1 MRRKTWTRTH
11 PALEQARL
19 SRELTG
25 MPRRRREREY
35 VSIAD
40 GLWLRADADR
50 DLETL
55 AVAYS
60 RLYPGAVLT
69 GWSAAALHGIAPLDE
84 NALPEL
90 CVGPRGRARAG
101 LRIRRYV
108 IPTEAI
114 QQVRGLSVTSPRWTA
129 FDLAR
134 FSEHVLGVLGVE
146 EFYLRGLAPAAM
158 RETVDY
164 LAGTWGVARARRVL
178 ADADPLRE
186 SPRETETRLLLREA
200 GFTGFVSQ
208 VRVPELAYRLDLADP
223 VRKIAVEYDGA
234 HHDDPEQIPKD
245 RFRRNWLQAHG
256 WIVIVV
262 DRRSFRAQRDDIL
275 RQVEAAYRLR
285 SAA

>member
-1 MRRKTWTRTH
+1 M
-11 PALEQARL
+11 
-19 SRELTG
+19 
-25 MPRRRREREY
+25 
-35 VSIAD
+35 
-40 GLWLRADADR
+40 
-50 DLETL
+50 
-55 AVAYS
+55 
-60 RLYPGAVLT
+60 
-69 GWSAAALHGIAPLDE
+69 AAS
-84 NALPEL
+84 
-90 CVGPRGRARAG
+90 
-101 LRIRRYV
+101 
-108 IPTEAI
+108 T
-114 QQVRGLSVTSPRWTA
+114 
-129 FDLAR
+129 
-134 FSEHVLGVLGVE
+134 
-146 EFYLRGLAPAAM
+146 PAAM